1 MGIVGQFSKKA
12 KRPEP
17 HEVDALG
24 NKFKK
29 ETAKKSM
36 TVWLDPAVI
45 KQFKV
50 TAAEQ
55 DMEIQELMAEAINMV
70 FEKYGK
76 GQIA

>member
-1 MGIVGQFSKKA
+1 
-12 KRPEP
+12 
-17 HEVDALG
+17 
-24 NKFKK
+24 
-29 ETAKKSM
+29 M